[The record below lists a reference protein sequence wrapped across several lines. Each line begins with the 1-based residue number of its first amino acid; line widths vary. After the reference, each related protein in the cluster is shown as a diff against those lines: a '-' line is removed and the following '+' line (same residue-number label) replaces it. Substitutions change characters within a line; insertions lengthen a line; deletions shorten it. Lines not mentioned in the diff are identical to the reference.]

1 MNKSKIVQILNGF
14 SPKEIKEFEKFVVSP
29 YFNTGRNAEGLFNI
43 LKEYYPDFESPDLER
58 ELVFERLFPGE
69 KFVEKKFKNVTS
81 ALTQLADRFLVNE
94 RLRNDPVEFE
104 QLLYKEYWERENYK
118 PFLSILNSLEKRIEK
133 LPFDRKNAF
142 LVEEG
147 IASYRY
153 SYYLKLSRP
162 DKAIPFIGESS
173 EYNSLSFLIK
183 FIKSFMLSHTAVI
196 TYNTPVKNTLF
207 EVFRNGLDLDKI
219 IAGLR
224 KSKYRYLWLL
234 ELYYY
239 TLKTY
244 TDLNDV
250 KSFKKAR
257 DIFNKHIDKFSR
269 YEKYFIFNDFYGF
282 CVRQFSRGNTNF
294 LSTEFE
300 ICKQQK
306 NENALT
312 ISDSA
317 SLDLM
322 FFRNFVYT
330 ALKAKE
336 YDWLEEFVND
346 CAIMMPPDGRDSMRD
361 FTLARLEFE
370 RGNFDKALEHAS
382 NIQYEI
388 FTYKLDV
395 KNLLLLT
402 YYELE
407 LFDQAESLIDT
418 YKHYITTMKEFS
430 PAYLKKFKDF
440 IKIYSLLF
448 KARTSGKTQDSDL
461 LLKKAEDIKVLP
473 SRAWFVQ
480 KIKELQ

>member
-1 MNKSKIVQILNGF
+1 MNKSKIVQILQCF

-43 LKEYYPDFESPDLER
+43 LKEYYPDFESDDLDR
-58 ELVFERLFPGE
+58 EVVFKKLFPGE

-81 ALTQLADRFLVNE
+81 ALTQLADRFMVNE

-104 QLLYKEYWERENYK
+104 QLLYKEYWDRENYK

-153 SYYLKLSRP
+153 SHYLKLIRP
-162 DKAIPFIGESS
+162 DKAIPLIGESS
-173 EYNSLSFLIK
+173 EYSSLSFLIK
-183 FIKSFMLSHTAVI
+183 FIKSVMYSHTAVI
-196 TYNTPVKNTLF
+196 TFNTPVKNTLF
-207 EVFRNGLDLDKI
+207 EEVRDGLDLDRI

-244 TDLNDV
+244 SDLNDV

-257 DIFNKHIDKFSR
+257 EIFNKHKEKFSR
-269 YEKYFIFNDFYGF
+269 FEKHYILMDLYSH
-282 CVRQFSRGNTNF
+282 CIRQFSSGNIDF
-294 LSTEFE
+294 IRDEFE
-300 ICKQQK
+300 ICKQLK
-306 NENALT
+306 DENALT
-312 ISDSA
+312 DSEDT
-317 SLDLM
+317 SILLIH
-322 FFRNFVYT
+322 FRNFVYT

-346 CAIMMPPDGRDSMRD
+346 CAMMLAPDGRDSMRD

-370 RGNFDKALEHAS
+370 RGNFNKALEYAS
-382 NIQYEI
+382 GIQYEI

-395 KNLLLLT
+395 KNLLLFI

-418 YKHYITTMKEFS
+418 YKHYITHMKEFS
-430 PAYLKKFKDF
+430 PAYMKKFKDF

-448 KARTSGKTQDSDL
+448 KARTSGKTQDPDL
-461 LLKKAEDIKVLP
+461 LLKKAEDIRVLP